1 MPSFFID
8 TSVFISTIKTDDASE
23 ACERFIRRVRNGFF
37 NGYISPYVAGEMIH
51 AILYSE
57 EIRQNKKT
65 GYLFDSLEAIIS
77 SNAEW
82 FIPENN
88 DLCLFSQLRGVDNRV
103 EDGDILHATCAKI
116 LNIPLVTIDGK
127 LLRSRGLKDQGL
139 KILHPKRVL
148 DEINLRDSP

>member
-8 TSVFISTIKTDDASE
+8 TGVFISTFKTDNATLE
-23 ACERFIRRVRNGFF
+23 CERFIRRVKNGFF
-37 NGYISPYVAGEMIH
+37 KGYISPYVAGETIH
-51 AILYSE
+51 AILYSD
-57 EIRQNKKT
+57 EIKQKRKT
-65 GYLFDSLEAIIS
+65 EYLYDAFDAIIS

-88 DLCLFSQLRGVDNRV
+88 DLCLFSQLREVDNRV

-127 LLRSRGLKDQGL
+127 LLRSQGLKNQGV
-139 KILHPKRVL
+139 KILHPSEVIET
-148 DEINLRDSP
+148 D

>member
-8 TSVFISTIKTDDASE
+8 TGVFISTFKTDNATE

-37 NGYISPYVAGEMIH
+37 KGYISPYVAGEMIH

-57 EIRQNKKT
+57 EIRQDRKNR
-65 GYLFDSLEAIIS
+65 YLFDSLEAIIS

-127 LLRSRGLKDQGL
+127 LLRSRGLKDQGVE
-139 KILHPKRVL
+139 ILHPTQVIERA
-148 DEINLRDSP
+148 

>member
-1 MPSFFID
+1 MSSFFID
-8 TSVFISTIKTDDASE
+8 TSVFISTIKTDDATES
-23 ACERFIRRVRNGFF
+23 CERFIRRVRNRFF

-57 EIRQNKKT
+57 EIKQNKKT

-88 DLCLFSQLRGVDNRV
+88 DLCLFSQLREVDNRV

-127 LLRSRGLKDQGL
+127 LLRSQGL
-139 KILHPKRVL
+139 KNQGIEILHPTQVIEKA
-148 DEINLRDSP
+148 

>member
-8 TSVFISTIKTDDASE
+8 TGVFISTFKTDNASFE
-23 ACERFIRRVRNGFF
+23 CERFIRRVRNGIF
-37 NGYISPYVAGEMIH
+37 NGYISPYVAGETIH

-57 EIRQNKKT
+57 EIKNKRRT
-65 GYLFDSLEAIIS
+65 QYLYDALDAIIS

-88 DLCLFSQLRGVDNRV
+88 ELCLFSRLRKVDNRV

-127 LLRSRGLKDQGL
+127 LLRSRGLKDQGVE
-139 KILHPKRVL
+139 ILHPKRVL
-148 DEINLRDSP
+148 DEI

>member
-1 MPSFFID
+1 MLSFFID
-8 TSVFISTIKTDDASE
+8 TGVFISTFKTDNATFE
-23 ACERFIRRVRNGFF
+23 CERFMRRVRNRFF

-57 EIRQNKKT
+57 EIRQDRKHR
-65 GYLFDSLEAIIS
+65 YLFDVLEEIIS

-82 FIPENN
+82 FIPQND

-127 LLRSRGLKDQGL
+127 LLRSQGLKDQGVE
-139 KILHPKRVL
+139 ILHPSQVIEKA
-148 DEINLRDSP
+148 

>member
-8 TSVFISTIKTDDASE
+8 TSVFISTIKTDNSTE
-23 ACERFIRRVRNGFF
+23 ACEKFIRRVKNGHFE
-37 NGYISPYVAGEMIH
+37 GYISPYVAGEMIH

-57 EIRQNKKT
+57 EIRHDKKP
-65 GYLFDSLEAIIS
+65 GYLFDILEAIIS

-82 FIPENN
+82 FIPHNN
-88 DLCLFSQLRGVDNRV
+88 DLCLFSQLREVDNRV

-127 LLRSRGLKDQGL
+127 LLRSRGLKEEGVE
-139 KILHPKRVL
+139 ILQPPEAVKRL
-148 DEINLRDSP
+148 

>member
-8 TSVFISTIKTDDASE
+8 TSIFISTIKTDNSTE
-23 ACERFIRRVRNGFF
+23 ACEKFIRRVKNRLF

-57 EIRQNKKT
+57 EIRPDRKP
-65 GYLFDSLEAIIS
+65 GYLFDVLEAIIS

-82 FIPENN
+82 FIPRNN
-88 DLCLFSQLRGVDNRV
+88 DLCLFSQLREVDNRV

-116 LNIPLVTIDGK
+116 LNIPLVTIDGRLLKSQK
-127 LLRSRGLKDQGL
+127 LRDQGVE
-139 KILHPKRVL
+139 ILHPTQVIEK
-148 DEINLRDSP
+148 S